1 MPRIHSAPLGR
12 AKAHRYAPLVGEC
25 ATSSVGQR
33 RLVCQLS
40 WPSLFRPESGGFWY
54 AALRSAFYEFGI
66 EALFERSSY
75 QDLIITPVAGTLLG
89 ALLFEPIR
97 ELILG
102 KPELRWC
109 DHLTL
114 TVTDPLGAANS
125 VLERSVGVQTDI
137 RVQFFLPGLAPHA
150 QFADHTTRPRNRR
163 QEHHYRSPGVG
174 IEFVFAGRRRSTRR
188 AQYERPRGKRR
199 GH

>member
-1 MPRIHSAPLGR
+1 M
-12 AKAHRYAPLVGEC
+12 
-25 ATSSVGQR
+25 
-33 RLVCQLS
+33 
-40 WPSLFRPESGGFWY
+40 
-54 AALRSAFYEFGI
+54 
-66 EALFERSSY
+66 
-75 QDLIITPVAGTLLG
+75 LLG

-97 ELILG
+97 ERILG

-125 VLERSVGVQTDI
+125 VLERSLGIQTDI

-150 QFADHTTRPRNRR
+150 QFADHTARSRNRR

-174 IEFVFAGRRRSTRR
+174 IEFVFAGAYDLRVDYRQPPVPPLSAADAAWAAALQGSPGER
-188 AQYERPRGKRR
+188 APRDER
-199 GH
+199 